1 MVDDPPPGAID
12 AAVDPVLD
20 LHPRHSLHAEDLQRH
35 AVPACVGRGDALDVL
50 VVLRLGVLDHRVDGG
65 EFLGAFG
72 AAEVLGFLV
81 VVQDHLVL
89 EGLLAV
95 EAERTQTGHVATIAA
110 HSIINNIP
118 K

>member
-1 MVDDPPPGAID
+1 
-12 AAVDPVLD
+12 
-20 LHPRHSLHAEDLQRH
+20 
-35 AVPACVGRGDALDVL
+35 
-50 VVLRLGVLDHRVDGG
+50 
-65 EFLGAFG
+65 
-72 AAEVLGFLV
+72 